1 MKWSLQQ
8 LQKISVF
15 PYHFQC
21 TFDYHNRI
29 ANSED
34 FYDVSLVDVSGTINR
49 IDLDTYQFTYH
60 VSGKLILPCSLT
72 LEPVDYELN
81 DDFDEIYSTK
91 KDDDFYLIEKNTIDL
106 EKIIWSNIV
115 LSIPLRVVR
124 DDAYEILKSR
134 GITFEDTQNDNL

>member
-21 TFDYHNRI
+21 TFDYHDRI

-34 FYDVSLVDVSGTINR
+34 FYDVSLVNVSGTINR

-72 LEPVDYELN
+72 LEPVDYELD
-81 DDFDEIYSTK
+81 DDFDEIYSTE

-134 GITFEDTQNDNL
+134 GITFEDTQDDNL

>member
-8 LQKISVF
+8 LQKINIF
-15 PYHFQC
+15 PYHFQYA
-21 TFDYHNRI
+21 FDYHEVI
-29 ANSED
+29 KD
-34 FYDVSLVDVSGTINR
+34 DDDIYDVSPIIVTGTINR

-60 VSGKLILPCSLT
+60 IAGKLVLPCSLT

-106 EKIIWSNIV
+106 EKIVWSNIV

-124 DDAYEILKSR
+124 DDAYEILKAR
-134 GITFEDTQNDNL
+134 GISFEDTQDDNW